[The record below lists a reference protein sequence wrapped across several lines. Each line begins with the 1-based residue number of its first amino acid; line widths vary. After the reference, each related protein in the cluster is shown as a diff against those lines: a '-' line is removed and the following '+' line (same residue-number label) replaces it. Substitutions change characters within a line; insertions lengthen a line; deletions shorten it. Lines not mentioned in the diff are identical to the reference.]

1 MSPHMFILVLAINC
15 TWIYAAGCVPL
26 CIQNHIQGVSK
37 VCTLPSSSIWLASL
51 KVIIDT
57 HPSSALRVVFQR
69 LAAMQELFPDHST
82 IDEPLTLPPGPTPV
96 SVLCTYYVYNIL
108 YIDANTLY
116 IYMLSMFNTRV
127 FNTIPSV
134 FDTYVSETVAY

>member
-1 MSPHMFILVLAINC
+1 MFILVLAINC

-116 IYMLSMFNTRV
+116 IY
-127 FNTIPSV
+127 
-134 FDTYVSETVAY
+134 A

>member
-1 MSPHMFILVLAINC
+1 VSPHMFILVLAINC